1 MTNILIYCDIDEG
14 AFELLSWGK
23 KVKDSLHATISAVL
37 LGKGAKGKAADY
49 FAYGA
54 DKVYWSE
61 QAALTDFY
69 ADVYADALFQIANT
83 NDHDIVLIGSTRR
96 GKELAARLAQK
107 MQAGCITDA
116 GGIELKGQDL
126 VVHRYTLGGNT
137 LSSEVL
143 KTAKKVIS
151 VLPKSFEKGPK
162 SAGQG
167 EALEV
172 SLTLKEPKTKIV
184 EKKGKAGDAVSLEDA
199 QTLVCIGRGLNKKE
213 DLPLVETL
221 AKALN
226 AEIGCTRPL
235 SHEWQW
241 LSEQREVGLSG
252 KKCKPRLCVELG
264 ISGQIQHTVGIR
276 DSKVIVAVNKD
287 KTAPI
292 FEMVDYGI
300 VGDIYEV
307 VPKLSEKLK
316 TV

>member
-1 MTNILIYCDIDEG
+1 MTEILIFSDKDDS
-14 AFELLSWGK
+14 AFELLSWGNK
-23 KVKDSLHATISAVL
+23 IKGNLNAKLSAVL
-37 LGKGAKGKAADY
+37 LGKGAKEKAADY

-54 DKVYWSE
+54 DKIYWNGNP
-61 QAALTDFY
+61 AFNDFY
-69 ADVYADALFQIANT
+69 ADVYADALSQIAAAHNP
-83 NDHDIVLIGSTRR
+83 DVILIGSSRR

-107 MQAGCITDA
+107 LNAGCITDA
-116 GGIELKGQDL
+116 TGIELQGQDL
-126 VVHRYTLGGNT
+126 LVRRYTLGGNT
-137 LSSEVL
+137 VSSEML

-151 VLPKSFEKGPK
+151 VLPKAFEKSPK
-162 SAGQG
+162 TAGQG
-167 EALEV
+167 ETVEV
-172 SLTLKEPKTKIV
+172 AVMPKEPKVKII
-184 EKKGKAGDAVSLEDA
+184 ESKGKEGDVVSLEDA

-213 DLPLVETL
+213 DMPMVESL

-264 ISGQIQHTVGIR
+264 ISGQIQHTVGVR
-276 DSKVIVAVNKD
+276 DSKVLVAINKD

-292 FEMVDYGI
+292 FEMADYGI
-300 VGDIYEV
+300 IGDIYEV